1 LQETRECRASCASLI
16 VFILFLG
23 NDVNCE
29 DPYRYFTWRITYG
42 DIYPLG
48 VKQQVEYCTTSFSFC
63 FHGNLLVYLLLIGS
77 ERTVLDFGNGR
88 VSLSSL
94 VSNVVNFVELN
105 AAGDLDKRAVSN
117 C

>member
-1 LQETRECRASCASLI
+1 
-16 VFILFLG
+16 LFLG